1 MRRFLLYAPPVSIGL
16 FAAAVVLFIVGTAHL
31 AFGQTITQAVY
42 VSHEVIADNSYRIT
56 VDMTT
61 ASGTRRESFA
71 VQGKTIAELLRALTK
86 AMADRNSAQP
96 VKDALAALTPGF
108 VIPVVPSTT
117 PLEDAREVYRSR
129 LAELKVLTQLSA
141 LGVTPLPKTV
151 AAALTDVNAALAAA
165 PNNATRLVWIFGQ

>member
-1 MRRFLLYAPPVSIGL
+1 MRYTTPRAWLYLLI
-16 FAAAVVLFIVGTAHL
+16 VLLLVLWAIAQPQ
-31 AFGQTITQAVY
+31 AQTITQAVY

-71 VQGKTIAELLRALTK
+71 VQGRTIGELMRALTK

-117 PLEDAREVYRSR
+117 PAEDARELYRTR
-129 LAELKVLTQLSA
+129 LAELRVLTQLNA
-141 LGVTPLPKTV
+141 LGVTPLPRTV
-151 AAALTDVNAALAAA
+151 AQAQTAVNNALAAA
-165 PNNATRLVWIFGQ
+165 PNDATRLVWIFGQ